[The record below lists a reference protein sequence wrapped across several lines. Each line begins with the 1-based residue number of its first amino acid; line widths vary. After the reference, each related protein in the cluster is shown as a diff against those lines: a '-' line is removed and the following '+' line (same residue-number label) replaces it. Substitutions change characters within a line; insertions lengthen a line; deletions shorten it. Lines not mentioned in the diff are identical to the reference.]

1 MLFKYIKVKTKGQ
14 IEGEKLLVPKLRFK
28 EFKDEWKE
36 ISLINVFTFYNTNSL
51 SRADLSEEGLIKN
64 IHYGDIHQ
72 KFNNILDV
80 NKEKLP
86 YIKSDIKV
94 NIHNEENYCQDG
106 DLILADASE
115 DYDGIGK
122 AIEVINVGNNKIVSG
137 LHTILA
143 RDTNKVMSLGFKGY
157 LFNIPLIHNQIRVL
171 ANGFKVYG
179 ISKNNIYDIDVRIP
193 TKTEQE
199 KITNFLILL
208 DKKIDLQQRRIEAL
222 KIYKRGLI
230 QRIYNRTWNNKI
242 KMEEILIQKSIRNT
256 NDEIHNVYSVSNKD
270 GFILQTEQFKDR
282 IVASED
288 TRNYK
293 VVAKNDFAY
302 NPARINVG
310 SIARMKQDIK
320 GIISPMYICFK
331 CNEKI
336 LPEYLEYF
344 FESSKFTY
352 EMSKRLEGSVRMCL
366 SYESMLNI
374 PIDLPNKN
382 EQEKISTFLNSL
394 SNKIKL
400 EEKKFMELNKLKK
413 GLLQKMFI

>member
-1 MLFKYIKVKTKGQ
+1 MSFRYIKVKTKGQ

-28 EFKDEWKE
+28 EFNNEYKKYKIGDTLKVKSGKDQKLIECINGKYPILGTGGQIGTTNNFLYDKPSVLIGRKGTINKPQYMTTPFWTVDTLFYTDIKEEFNTKYIFYAFQNINWKKYDESTGVPSLSCKTIEEILYYIPNKDEQDK
-36 ISLINVFTFYNTNSL
+36 ISTF
-51 SRADLSEEGLIKN
+51 
-64 IHYGDIHQ
+64 
-72 KFNNILDV
+72 
-80 NKEKLP
+80 
-86 YIKSDIKV
+86 
-94 NIHNEENYCQDG
+94 
-106 DLILADASE
+106 
-115 DYDGIGK
+115 
-122 AIEVINVGNNKIVSG
+122 
-137 LHTILA
+137 
-143 RDTNKVMSLGFKGY
+143 
-157 LFNIPLIHNQIRVL
+157 
-171 ANGFKVYG
+171 
-179 ISKNNIYDIDVRIP
+179 
-193 TKTEQE
+193 
-199 KITNFLILL
+199 ITLL
-208 DKKIDLQQRRIEAL
+208 DKKIELQQRRIEAL
-222 KIYKRGLI
+222 KIYKKGLI

-270 GFILQTEQFKDR
+270 GFILQTDQFKDR

-293 VVAKNDFAY
+293 VVSKNDFAY

-320 GIISPMYICFK
+320 VIISPMYICFK

-352 EMSKRLEGSVRMCL
+352 EMNKRLEGSVRICL

-374 PIDLPNKN
+374 PIEFPNKN
-382 EQEKISTFLNSL
+382 EQEKISIFLNCL
-394 SNKIKL
+394 GNKIKL

>member
-1 MLFKYIKVKTKGQ
+1 MLFKYIKVKTKGL
-14 IEGEKLLVPKLRFK
+14 IEGEELLVPKLRFK
-28 EFKDEWKE
+28 EFNSEYKKYKIGDTLKVKSGKDQKSIECINGTYPILGTGGQIGTTNSFLYDKPSVLIGRKGTINKPQYMTTPFWTVDTLFYTDIKEEFNTKYIFYAFQNINWKKYDESTGVPSLSCKTIEEILYYIPNKDEQDK
-36 ISLINVFTFYNTNSL
+36 ISTF
-51 SRADLSEEGLIKN
+51 
-64 IHYGDIHQ
+64 
-72 KFNNILDV
+72 
-80 NKEKLP
+80 
-86 YIKSDIKV
+86 
-94 NIHNEENYCQDG
+94 
-106 DLILADASE
+106 
-115 DYDGIGK
+115 
-122 AIEVINVGNNKIVSG
+122 
-137 LHTILA
+137 
-143 RDTNKVMSLGFKGY
+143 
-157 LFNIPLIHNQIRVL
+157 
-171 ANGFKVYG
+171 
-179 ISKNNIYDIDVRIP
+179 
-193 TKTEQE
+193 
-199 KITNFLILL
+199 ITLL
-208 DKKIDLQQRRIEAL
+208 DKKIELQNQKIEAL

-256 NDEIHNVYSVSNKD
+256 NDEIQNVYSVSNKD

-374 PIDLPNKN
+374 PIELPNKN

>member
-1 MLFKYIKVKTKGQ
+1 MSFRYIKVKTKGQ

-28 EFKDEWKE
+28 
-36 ISLINVFTFYNTNSL
+36 
-51 SRADLSEEGLIKN
+51 
-64 IHYGDIHQ
+64 
-72 KFNNILDV
+72 KFNNEYKKYKIGDTLKVKSGKDQKLIECTNGKYPILGTGGQIGTTNNFLYDKPSV
-80 NKEKLP
+80 LIGRKGTINKPQYMTTPFWTVDTLF
-86 YIKSDIKV
+86 YTDIKEGFNTKYIFYAFQ
-94 NIHNEENYCQDG
+94 NINWKKYDESTGVPSLSCKTIEEILYYIPNKDEQD
-106 DLILADASE
+106 
-115 DYDGIGK
+115 
-122 AIEVINVGNNKIVSG
+122 KIS
-137 LHTILA
+137 T
-143 RDTNKVMSLGFKGY
+143 F
-157 LFNIPLIHNQIRVL
+157 
-171 ANGFKVYG
+171 
-179 ISKNNIYDIDVRIP
+179 
-193 TKTEQE
+193 
-199 KITNFLILL
+199 ITLL
-208 DKKIDLQQRRIEAL
+208 DKKIELQQRRIEAL

-374 PIDLPNKN
+374 PIELPNKN

>member
-1 MLFKYIKVKTKGQ
+1 MK
-14 IEGEKLLVPKLRFK
+14 KLLVPKLRFN
-28 EFKDEWKE
+28 EFKDEWNKINLKKLLSFKNGINSDKDSYGHGIKYISVGDILNNTYITYDKIKGLVDINNKVLKE
-36 ISLINVFTFYNTNSL
+36 NSV
-51 SRADLSEEGLIKN
+51 E
-64 IHYGDIHQ
+64 YGDIVFQ
-72 KFNNILDV
+72 RSSETFNDIGQANVYLD
-80 NKEKLP
+80 KEKIATFGGFVIRGKKIGNYNPLFFNYLLKSP
-86 YIKSDIKV
+86 CNRKKVIIKGAGAQHY
-94 NIHNEENYCQDG
+94 NISQEE
-106 DLILADASE
+106 LE
-115 DYDGIGK
+115 K
-122 AIEVINVGNNKIVSG
+122 INVNFTDMN
-137 LHTILA
+137 
-143 RDTNKVMSLGFKGY
+143 
-157 LFNIPLIHNQIRVL
+157 
-171 ANGFKVYG
+171 
-179 ISKNNIYDIDVRIP
+179 
-193 TKTEQE
+193 EQE
-199 KITNFLILL
+199 KIANFLSLL
-208 DKKIDLQQRRIEAL
+208 DKKIDLQNKRIEAL
-222 KIYKRGLI
+222 KIYKKGLI

-270 GFILQTEQFKDR
+270 GFILQTEHFKDR

-293 VVAKNDFAY
+293 VVVQNDFAY

-310 SIARMKQDIK
+310 SIARMKQDIR

-344 FESSKFTY
+344 FESSKFIY

-374 PIDLPNKN
+374 PIELPNKN
-382 EQEKISTFLNSL
+382 EQEKLSNFLNSL

-413 GLLQKMFI
+413 GLLQKMFV

>member
-1 MLFKYIKVKTKGQ
+1 MSFRYIKVKTKGQ

-28 EFKDEWKE
+28 EFHNKWIKLRLKDISNDISYGMNSAATDFDGINKYIRITDINEDTSLYNNSNPVSPSGYLDDKFLLQENDILFARTGASTGKTYLYNKDDGKLYFAGFLIRASIKKDYNSRFVFEQTKLNKYNNWVKIMSMRSGQPGINSTEYGNYE
-36 ISLINVFTFYNTNSL
+36 ISITNS
-51 SRADLSEEGLIKN
+51 E
-64 IHYGDIHQ
+64 
-72 KFNNILDV
+72 
-80 NKEKLP
+80 
-86 YIKSDIKV
+86 
-94 NIHNEENYCQDG
+94 
-106 DLILADASE
+106 
-115 DYDGIGK
+115 
-122 AIEVINVGNNKIVSG
+122 
-137 LHTILA
+137 
-143 RDTNKVMSLGFKGY
+143 
-157 LFNIPLIHNQIRVL
+157 
-171 ANGFKVYG
+171 
-179 ISKNNIYDIDVRIP
+179 
-193 TKTEQE
+193 EQE
-199 KITNFLILL
+199 KIAKFVSLL
-208 DKKIDLQQRRIEAL
+208 DKKIELQQRRIEAL

-293 VVAKNDFAY
+293 VVVKNDFAY

-374 PIDLPNKN
+374 PIELPNKN

-400 EEKKFMELNKLKK
+400 EEKKFTELNKLKK